1 MDPWWTIAAGLTLL
15 TAGVHTFAGEVWI
28 ARPLLAASD
37 LRRVPK
43 LTAFY
48 CWHMVTI
55 LLFAM
60 AAGFARAASVAEA
73 HELGVAC
80 TALAGAFAVWNIALV
95 AGSRISP
102 VLMPQWALFLP
113 ILVFGALGGR

>member
-1 MDPWWTIAAGLTLL
+1 MDPWWTLAAGTCLL
-15 TAGVHTFAGEVWI
+15 TAAIHTFVGERWV
-28 ARPLLAASD
+28 ARPLLAADRLGTVS
-37 LRRVPK
+37 K

-60 AAGFARAASVAEA
+60 TAGFVRAASVPAA

-80 TALAGAFAVWNIALV
+80 TALAGTFAVWSVALV
-95 AGSRISP
+95 IWARVSPRI
-102 VLMPQWALFLP
+102 LPQWALFLP
-113 ILVFGALGGR
+113 MVVFGALGGR